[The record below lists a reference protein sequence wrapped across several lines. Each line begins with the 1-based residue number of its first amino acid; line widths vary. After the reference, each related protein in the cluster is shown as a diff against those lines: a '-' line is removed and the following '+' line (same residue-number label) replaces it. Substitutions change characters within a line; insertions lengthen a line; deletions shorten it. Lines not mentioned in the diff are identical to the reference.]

1 MIDIDSME
9 KAVDTTTPTGPPK
22 PEEYLPAAI
31 QKAVVQ
37 TGMKHPVTLYPMALG
52 VSACVVGALFNIPI
66 LLGSGVG
73 LGFLGPVWAVSQIFF
88 RHEALGSQYLRG
100 LHERQKKY
108 EASLVRQIDT
118 GLKECRRGEELKSKA
133 DTGIA
138 QLKSIRVKLTNVQEL
153 LGMKLSTHEITYGR
167 FLGAAEQVAMSV
179 LDNLNIVVGL
189 LKSATS
195 IDPKYIHQRLK
206 ALNAEKSPSSEDRD
220 QLNSLRERLELW
232 NNQLK
237 KVDRLMARN
246 EVAMTEM
253 ERISAAVAQWQT
265 GRKFANSDFES
276 AIKQLQQLALQAHE
290 YENI

>member
-1 MIDIDSME
+1 ME
-9 KAVDTTTPTGPPK
+9 KEVETTIAGPPK
-22 PEEYLPAAI
+22 PEEYLPVAI

-37 TGMKHPVTLYPMALG
+37 TGIKHPVTLYPMALG

-73 LGFLGPVWAVSQIFF
+73 LGLLGPAWAVSQIFF
-88 RHEALGSQYLRG
+88 RHEALGSQYLGG

-108 EASLVRQIDT
+108 ESSLVRQIDT
-118 GLKECRRGEELKSKA
+118 GLKECCRSEELKSKA

-153 LGMKLSTHEITYGR
+153 LGMKLSPHEITYGR

-179 LDNLNIVVGL
+179 LDNLNTVVGL

-195 IDPKYIHQRLK
+195 IEPKYIHQRLK
-206 ALNAEKSPSSEDRD
+206 ALNAEKSPSSEARD
-220 QLNSLRERLELW
+220 QLKSLRDRLELW

-246 EVAMTEM
+246 EAAMTEM

-265 GRKFANSDFES
+265 GRKFASSDFES